1 MKLNANDF
9 RKSLEEK
16 KKQKKDA
23 ETSIMRMHQDLHA
36 SIERRTAH
44 LSSITSLVLD
54 AALNG
59 LGEMGLTIDDRTEY
73 EDYLKKFGFEIEYR
87 EVQSDSLLRKI
98 RKLSSKELKPLHS
111 RLQSEISKI
120 VKILPP
126 EEDTD
131 LLLVYKELLNS
142 GEGIEI
148 QVKHLLK
155 VLASYNIEYR
165 ENNYLSL
172 EEDAKLWLH
181 LSRLQDVVDLYDAE
195 NDTEESIQP
204 FLRWE
209 DDDIEAD
216 EIPDENSSYSLL
228 NPSKLRYINSEEG
241 NEFFSKISN
250 EINEK
255 TDELKSFIQFDLIID
270 GNVKQIL
277 FSDETSIHV
286 PFGSNDLQ
294 QIFQK
299 MAFNTAAKPRVVKG
313 QNVTAFKIKF

>member
-16 KKQKKDA
+16 KIQKKNAD
-23 ETSIMRMHQDLHA
+23 TSLMRMHQDLQA
-36 SIERRTAH
+36 SIERRTAY
-44 LSSITSLVLD
+44 LSDITSLVLD

-59 LGEMGLTIDDRTEY
+59 LREIGLDIDCQIEY
-73 EDYLKKFGFEIEYR
+73 EDYLVKFGFEIESR
-87 EVQSDSLLRKI
+87 EVQSDSFLRKI
-98 RKLSSKELKPLHS
+98 QKISLNDLKPLHS
-111 RLQSEISKI
+111 RLQNEISKI

-126 EEDTD
+126 EKDAD
-131 LLLVYKELLNS
+131 LLLVYEELLNAD
-142 GEGIEI
+142 EDIEI

-155 VLASYNIEYR
+155 VLASYNIKYR

-181 LSRLQDVVDLYDAE
+181 LSRLQDVVNLYDAE
-195 NDTEESIQP
+195 NDTEKSIQP

-209 DDDIEAD
+209 NDDIEAD
-216 EIPDENSSYSLL
+216 DIPDENSSYSLL
-228 NPSKLRYINSEEG
+228 NPSKLRYINSEKG

-250 EINEK
+250 EIDEK
-255 TDELKSFIQFDLIID
+255 TDDLKSYIQFDLIID
-270 GNVKQIL
+270 SNVKQIC
-277 FSDETSIHV
+277 FSDETFIDV

-299 MAFNTAAKPRVVKG
+299 MGFNAAAKPRAVKN

>member
-1 MKLNANDF
+1 MKLNAKDF
-9 RKSLEEK
+9 RKSLEQK

-23 ETSIMRMHQDLHA
+23 DTSLMRMHQDLQA
-36 SIERRTAH
+36 SIERRTAY
-44 LSSITSLVLD
+44 LTDITSLVLD

-59 LGEMGLTIDDRTEY
+59 LAEVGLDIDDRTEY
-73 EDYLKKFGFEIEYR
+73 EDRLRKFGFEIESR

-98 RKLSSKELKPLHS
+98 RKLSSKELKLLHS
-111 RLQSEISKI
+111 KLQSEISKI

-126 EEDTD
+126 DEDAD
-131 LLLVYKELLNS
+131 LLFVYEELLNA
-142 GEGIEI
+142 ENDIEI

-209 DDDIEAD
+209 DDYIEAD
-216 EIPDENSSYSLL
+216 EIPDESSPYSLL
-228 NPSKLRYINSEEG
+228 NPSKLRYINSKEG

-277 FSDETSIHV
+277 FSDETSIDV
-286 PFGSNDLQ
+286 PFSFNDLL

-299 MAFNTAAKPRVVKG
+299 MGFNATAKPRVVKG
-313 QNVTAFKIKF
+313 QNITAFKIKF

>member
-16 KKQKKDA
+16 KKQKKNSD
-23 ETSIMRMHQDLHA
+23 TSLMRMHQDLQA
-36 SIERRTAH
+36 SIERRTAY
-44 LSSITSLVLD
+44 LSDITSLVLD

-59 LGEMGLTIDDRTEY
+59 LREMGLDIDDQIEY
-73 EDYLKKFGFEIEYR
+73 EDYLRKFGFEIESR
-87 EVQSDSLLRKI
+87 EVQTDSLLQKVQKI
-98 RKLSSKELKPLHS
+98 SLNELKPLHS

-126 EEDTD
+126 KKDSD
-131 LLLVYKELLNS
+131 LLLVYEELLNAD
-142 GEGIEI
+142 EDIEI

-155 VLASYNIEYR
+155 VLASYNIKYR

-216 EIPDENSSYSLL
+216 AIPDENSSYSLL
-228 NPSKLRYINSEEG
+228 NPSKLRYINSEKG

-255 TDELKSFIQFDLIID
+255 TDELKSYIQFDLILD
-270 GNVKQIL
+270 SNVNQIF
-277 FSDETSIHV
+277 FSDKTFIDV
-286 PFGSNDLQ
+286 PFSSNDLQ
-294 QIFQK
+294 QLFQK
-299 MAFNTAAKPRVVKG
+299 MGFNATAKPRALKN
-313 QNVTAFKIKF
+313 QNVIAFKIKF